1 MVKISVGE
9 LHAMAEG
16 ATEWGSVSG
25 YASASHRRARLLDG
39 FGPDADGED
48 PFDATI
54 GLFGM
59 LEVATGQ
66 REESGPLDPTI
77 LSLEGW
83 MLGMRG
89 RSHSTRQR

>member
-1 MVKISVGE
+1 MGR
-9 LHAMAEG
+9 
-16 ATEWGSVSG
+16 T
-25 YASASHRRARLLDG
+25 
-39 FGPDADGED
+39 

-77 LSLEGW
+77 LSLEGC